1 MLFVFNVQLVDM
13 VEDHQ
18 TEGEGIKDVQ
28 ELVGLEVV
36 VGRQLQ
42 RGDELV
48 LEEAGLVEGI
58 VET

>member
-1 MLFVFNVQLVDM
+1 MLFVFYVQLVDM

-28 ELVGLEVV
+28 ELVRLEVV

-42 RGDELV
+42 RGDKLI
-48 LEEAGLVEGI
+48 LEKARLVE
-58 VET
+58 